1 MKIRGIWKEGYEE
14 APPEALDARIR
25 LAAHRELRAQ
35 ERFQKWDC
43 LRGLWQPVLMAG
55 AMGLAALLLAPAEEP
70 AIELAEMMRER
81 ELLEALPVLRANE
94 LWEQIEKETARA
106 SSG

>member
-1 MKIRGIWKEGYEE
+1 MKIRGLWKEIYEE

-25 LAAHRELRAQ
+25 LAAHRELGAQ
-35 ERFQKWDC
+35 RRGW
-43 LRGLWQPVLMAG
+43 LRGLWQPVLVAG
-55 AMGLAALLLAPAEEP
+55 AMGLAALLLSPPEEP

-94 LWEQIEKETARA
+94 LWDQIEKETARA

>member
-1 MKIRGIWKEGYEE
+1 MKIRGIWKRGYEE

-25 LAAHRELRAQ
+25 LAAHRELG
-35 ERFQKWDC
+35 ERQRFLKLGW
-43 LRGLWQPVLMAG
+43 LRGLWQPVLVAG
-55 AMGLAALLLAPAEEP
+55 AMGMAALLLAPPQEP

-94 LWEQIEKETARA
+94 LWDQIEKQTARA